1 MTFARLRPWHW
12 VAFIASLALLF
23 VSATDWYSTRA
34 GDEARRLEHL
44 AQPHGALGGEVSRN
58 VQEDAKVA
66 AEGQEKNA
74 WQVDGAIDR
83 VILIG
88 LLATALLGVLAAFYA
103 ASGREGHSALPPPAL
118 AGLAAGLTALLVVYR
133 IVQEPGFDEATT
145 VKLGAPLA
153 LLVLGVIS
161 FASASSLR
169 EEPAERPAERE
180 EEEEEEEQLEPA
192 PWEGQA
198 PA

>member
-1 MTFARLRPWHW
+1 MSFARLRAWHW

-23 VSATDWYSTRA
+23 VTATDWYSTRA
-34 GDEARRLEHL
+34 GDAARRVEHL

-58 VQEDAKVA
+58 VQEDAKAA

-74 WQVDGAIDR
+74 WQVGGAIDR

-88 LLATALLGVLAAFYA
+88 LLATSLLGVLAAFWA
-103 ASGREGHSALPPPAL
+103 ASGREPRSALPPPAL
-118 AGLAAGLTALLVVYR
+118 AGIAAGLTALLVVYR
-133 IVQEPGFDEATT
+133 VVQEPGLDESTT
-145 VKLGAPLA
+145 VKLGGPLA
-153 LLVLGVIS
+153 LVVLGMIA
-161 FASASSLR
+161 FASAGSMR
-169 EEPAERPAERE
+169 EQPEPEAAEPEDDEA
-180 EEEEEEEQLEPA
+180 QLDQA